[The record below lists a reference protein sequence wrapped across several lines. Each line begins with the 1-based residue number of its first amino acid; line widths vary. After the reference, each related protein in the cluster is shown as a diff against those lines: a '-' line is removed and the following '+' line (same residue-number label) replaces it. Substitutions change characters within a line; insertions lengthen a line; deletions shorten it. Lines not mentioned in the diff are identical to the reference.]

1 MSIIFILLV
10 LYVFRDY
17 IAFIFLALPLRL
29 FNSRMRIQE
38 TKIISKEALGEV
50 NDQSLLHPYQTFVQ
64 KIKIRSLSSSSV
76 MSVISFIA

>member
-1 MSIIFILLV
+1 MSIIFTLSAF
-10 LYVFRDY
+10 YVFRDY

-50 NDQSLLHPYQTFVQ
+50 NDQSLLHP
-64 KIKIRSLSSSSV
+64 LSDLCSKDKKSDLYLLHRL
-76 MSVISFIA
+76 